1 MTRSYVSQPQC
12 KTEALFLLTETA
24 RRFREA
30 FEASLAG
37 NPAGLT
43 PAAIRTLGNVMRY
56 PGSRQNVL
64 AERMEI
70 EPMSLS
76 TQINR
81 LRRDGYVTQS
91 CDPLDRRAKLV
102 HPTDKAFQLMV
113 ELDPGFDE
121 LYRTTTQ
128 GISREEMKLLAAGL
142 TKMRANIA
150 TDPSVTQ
157 PFTLIPA
164 PAEDVPA

>member
-1 MTRSYVSQPQC
+1 MPDTHPQA
-12 KTEALFLLTETA
+12 EALFLLTETA

-30 FEASLAG
+30 FEASLAC

-43 PAAIRTLGNVMRY
+43 PAAIRTLGHVIRS

-76 TQINR
+76 SHINR
-81 LRRDGYVTQS
+81 LRKDGYVTQS

-102 HPTDKAFQLMV
+102 HPTDKAIQLMI
-113 ELDPGFDE
+113 ELDPGFDA
-121 LYRTTTQ
+121 LYQTTTR
-128 GISREEMKLLAAGL
+128 GLSKEEMTLLAAGL
-142 TKMRANIA
+142 AKMRANIA
-150 TDPSVTQ
+150 TDPSLTQ
-157 PFTLIPA
+157 PFTLIPKTEGKQA
-164 PAEDVPA
+164 S